1 MRQAVSAAIMTGFGV
16 SAQACSIRA
25 HSFRAARNFAMVK
38 N

>member
-1 MRQAVSAAIMTGFGV
+1 MRQAVSAVTMAGFGV
-16 SAQACSIRA
+16 RPQACSIRA